1 MVPNSFLVI
10 LFSIIIIF
18 PSTISQGTTLDDY
31 YNGDKNG
38 GSSSSNGGEDL
49 EDNDCLCDINPSQCD
64 FHCCCDENC
73 PNDAIEDW
81 ENHSKCINEQNTPR
95 LSDDKCVDINLFP
108 TWYYNS
114 SKEYPRRGIHLE
126 KQTED
131 IPKKSAV
138 ITNLCFSIDNSKSN
152 DIKTLDDLEKYGY
165 KNIDKLYDDI
175 FNLYIEPYFI
185 RSNKEKSNSG
195 TGTAQ
200 TLRRTDETNTENGND
215 NRITIE
221 NNNNKFFRV
230 VKNIQYFS
238 LYSGTNCENTN
249 IVENWS
255 PKNYS
260 CLMKKSENLNVKYF
274 KNKIKLKNVD
284 CDLNK
289 GYKVKDKLLSEE
301 ENLSDDLYVLQAE
314 FILIINPQN
323 SKFEYCKINL
333 VAWNEDNTDID
344 GTFIFK
350 NSVIFTNN
358 KEDPFIPYAYSGNIG
373 YLNGYPLKIYV
384 ENEKMVLN
392 DFYII
397 GRDKDGNC
405 RQDKNLL
412 SYLYSSDKP
421 LLFNEDYTYSCIL
434 PKITTS
440 STTIS
445 LKDTILYQKLN
456 SIQFVAKY
464 GSSDYNKV
472 DGNEDWIKVT
482 KINFEDSFTEVSNK
496 IFNIEMNIK
505 FKTDKKKGFYSHR
518 YINEFSIKVN
528 EPQDCSNT
536 NNCYAKL
543 EIKFSGDDENNDT
556 KYTKKPDTPFFI
568 PNIPDDILDPFIN
581 PDVDK

>member
-18 PSTISQGTTLDDY
+18 PSTISQGTSLDDY
-31 YNGDKNG
+31 YNGDKNDG
-38 GSSSSNGGEDL
+38 SSNGGEDL

-175 FNLYIEPYFI
+175 FDLYIEPYFI
-185 RSNKEKSNSG
+185 KSNKDASQ
-195 TGTAQ
+195 TGTASS
-200 TLRRTDETNTENGND
+200 LRRTSTDDGTKGID
-215 NRITIE
+215 IE
-221 NNNNKFFRV
+221 NKNENN
-230 VKNIQYFS
+230 QYFEKNGKFS
-238 LYSGTNCENTN
+238 LSSGTNCENRN
-249 IVENWS
+249 IVEKWT

-260 CLMKKSENLNVKYF
+260 CLMNKEKSPLKGNSFGNDI
-274 KNKIKLKNVD
+274 KIKDVVCEIYKE
-284 CDLNK
+284 
-289 GYKVKDKLLSEE
+289 YKVKDKLLSENGE
-301 ENLSDDLYVLQAE
+301 DFSENLFVLQVE
-314 FILIINPQN
+314 FILKINPVN
-323 SKFEYCKINL
+323 SDFEKCFINL
-333 VAWNEDNTDID
+333 VVCEDSEIGNTF
-344 GTFIFK
+344 TFK

-358 KEDPFIPYAYSGNIG
+358 GNEPYIPYTYSGNIG
-373 YLNGYPLKIYV
+373 YLNGSPLKVYIKSK
-384 ENEKMVLN
+384 NMVYN
-392 DFYII
+392 DFYIV
-397 GRDKDGNC
+397 GRKNDGKC
-405 RQDKNLL
+405 RKENEASDGDILD
-412 SYLYSSDKP
+412 YLFFSDRP

-434 PKITTS
+434 PENTA
-440 STTIS
+440 
-445 LKDTILYQKLN
+445 LKNTILYQKLYN
-456 SIQFVAKY
+456 IEFVAKY

-518 YINEFSIKVN
+518 YINELSIKII
-528 EPQDCSNT
+528 EPQECSNT

-543 EIKFSGDDENNDT
+543 EIKFSGDDESNDSRY
-556 KYTKKPDTPFFI
+556 KNIPDRPFFI